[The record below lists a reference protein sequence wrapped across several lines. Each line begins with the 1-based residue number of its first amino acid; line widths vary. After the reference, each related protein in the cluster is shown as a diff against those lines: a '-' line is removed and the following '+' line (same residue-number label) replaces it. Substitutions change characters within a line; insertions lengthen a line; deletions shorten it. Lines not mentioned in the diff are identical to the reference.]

1 MLVSKGIESS
11 MMAICFRW
19 CQMRVRSGLRL
30 VGISSMGIVV
40 WEVTAKV
47 GRSVRIVGMIVGR
60 ELYAEE
66 IAEEMKLRTLLWRQ
80 VYLP

>member
-11 MMAICFRW
+11 IMAICFRW
-19 CQMRVRSGLRL
+19 YQIRVRSGLRL

-47 GRSVRIVGMIVGR
+47 GRSVRIVGMMVGR

-66 IAEEMKLRTLLWRQ
+66 MAEEMKLRTLLWRQ

>member
-1 MLVSKGIESS
+1 
-11 MMAICFRW
+11 
-19 CQMRVRSGLRL
+19 
-30 VGISSMGIVV
+30 MGMVV

-47 GRSVRIVGMIVGR
+47 GRSVRIVGMMVGR